1 MGTEVDFQLL
11 SGKISDDDWNMQKI
25 PTYMWWDKILPT
37 CAAAKTVNMS
47 WQRDETA
54 LISTGH
60 HLFLPNSFIFQNP
73 VVHIQPTVAAS
84 VWTETDPRPLQEIIS
99 FSKLQVWV

>member
-1 MGTEVDFQLL
+1 MMTTEICRKVPHKCDETKSCQLVL
-11 SGKISDDDWNMQKI
+11 QLK
-25 PTYMWWDKILPT
+25 L
-37 CAAAKTVNMS
+37 S

-73 VVHIQPTVAAS
+73 VVHIQTTVAAS
-84 VWTETDPRPLQEIIS
+84 VGTETDPTPLQEIIS
-99 FSKLQVWV
+99 FSKLQV